1 MAKLTRRSL
10 LRNSFGL
17 VAGGTIARPYL
28 ANAAAKTATVWWV
41 QGFIEEEDVA
51 FKNTVSDYEKAS
63 GNKIDYTI
71 IPFAPQRQKIVSAM
85 TSGVVPDLFPNNP
98 VEILALY
105 AWDNKLVDVSD
116 IVETQKSQYSETA
129 LLSAFCY
136 NSVEKRRS
144 YYAVPYTCAVR
155 PNHVWRPLVEKAG
168 YKIEDAPKTWDAYYD
183 FFEEVQ
189 KSLRLQG
196 MRNVYGMGFQLNTTG
211 NDSNALFDY
220 FLIAYG
226 GKDIVTKDGKLHVDD
241 PRVKEAAI
249 KTVTYPTAA
258 YKEGFVPPG
267 GLCHGNDQCT
277 HCEPG
282 LVMCHVAA
290 TAPCHCAVA
299 SARSFRSVV
308 RETEGLGPRANHT
321 LRRRQLGQRV
331 RCRGCGVRGRTVVSI
346 KWGARADEPRLPLAQ
361 MSARD

>member
-1 MAKLTRRSL
+1 
-10 LRNSFGL
+10 
-17 VAGGTIARPYL
+17 
-28 ANAAAKTATVWWV
+28 
-41 QGFIEEEDVA
+41 VA
-51 FKNTVSDYEKAS
+51 FKNVVSDYEKVS
-63 GNKIDYTI
+63 GNT
-71 IPFAPQRQKIVSAM
+71 IPFAPHRQKVVSAV

-116 IVETQKSQYSETA
+116 VVETQKSQYSETA
-129 LLSAFCY
+129 LLTAFCY
-136 NSVEKRRS
+136 NSVETRPS
-144 YYAVPYTCAVR
+144 YYAVR
-155 PNHVWRPLVEKAG
+155 PKHVWRPLVEKAG

-183 FFEEVQ
+183 FFKAVQ
-189 KSLRLQG
+189 KRLHPQG

-267 GLCHGNDQCT
+267 GLCHGNDRCT

-308 RETEGLGPRANHT
+308 RET
-321 LRRRQLGQRV
+321 
-331 RCRGCGVRGRTVVSI
+331 RGR
-346 KWGARADEPRLPLAQ
+346 
-361 MSARD
+361 

>member
-1 MAKLTRRSL
+1 MAKLNRRSL
-10 LRNSFGL
+10 LRNSFGW
-17 VAGGTIARPYL
+17 VAAVTLARPYI
-28 ANAAAKTATVWWV
+28 ANAAAKTATVWWI
-41 QGFIEEEDVA
+41 QGFAEEEDVA
-51 FKNTVSDYEKAS
+51 FKNIVSDYEKAS
-63 GNKIDYTI
+63 GNTIDNTL
-71 IPFAPQRQKIVSAM
+71 IPFAPHRQKVVSAV

-116 IVETQKSQYSETA
+116 VVETQKSQYSEAA
-129 LLSAFCY
+129 LLTAFCY
-136 NSVEKRRS
+136 NNVEKRRS

-189 KSLRLQG
+189 KSLLLQG

-226 GKDIVTKDGKLHVDD
+226 GKDIVAKDGKLHVDD
-241 PRVKEAAI
+241 PQVKEAAI

-267 GLCHGNDQCT
+267 GLCHGNDRCT

-299 SARSFRSVV
+299 SARRFRSVAW
-308 RETEGLGPRANHT
+308 ETRW
-321 LRRRQLGQRV
+321 R
-331 RCRGCGVRGRTVVSI
+331 
-346 KWGARADEPRLPLAQ
+346 
-361 MSARD
+361 